1 MNLTIGR
8 DELLRGV
15 GRVQGI
21 VDRRGTLPILTNALL
36 RAESKSLSLAA
47 TDLEVGV
54 VATANADVV
63 TPGAITLGAKKLYE
77 IVREIGPGPL
87 TIAQDDP
94 SRVRIE
100 SGTSR
105 FTLLSVSA
113 EEYPS
118 LPTADGVE
126 LLPLDGGL
134 LAEMIDRTF
143 YATCTD
149 ETRYNLNGI
158 FVEVLE
164 DGRLCFVA
172 TDGHRLAKVERATRE
187 KLSLFG
193 AGRILPRKGVAEIRR
208 LCDEGDGD
216 VELGLADGVMLAR
229 RGGLLLWCR
238 LIDSEYPDYRQ
249 VLPTG
254 QTIRVALEREPLLH
268 AVRRI
273 ALVSSDRVS
282 GFSFTLEDGELVLM
296 AANPDL
302 GEAREQLAVDYV
314 GPKFDTRLDARYVI
328 DAVTAMSSK
337 EVVVEFINQLAPV
350 QIRPAEDPTQIAV
363 IMPMRL

>member
-1 MNLTIGR
+1 MKLTIGR
-8 DELLRGV
+8 DELLRGA

-21 VDRRGTLPILTNALL
+21 VDRRGTLPILTNVLI
-36 RAESKSLSLAA
+36 RAEPDRLCLAA

-54 VATANADVV
+54 IATAIADVV
-63 TPGAITLGAKKLYE
+63 TPGAVTLGAKKLYE
-77 IVREIGPGPL
+77 IVRAVGPGPL
-87 TIAQDDP
+87 TIEQEDA
-94 SRVRIE
+94 SRVRIV

-105 FTLLSVSA
+105 FSLLSVSA

-118 LPTADGVE
+118 LPSAEGVE
-126 LLPLDGGL
+126 MISLDGGL

-158 FVEVLE
+158 FVEVLD

-187 KLSLFG
+187 KIELFG
-193 AGRILPRKGVAEIRR
+193 AGRILPRKGVAEIRK
-208 LCDEGDGD
+208 LCEEGEGD
-216 VELGLADGVMLAR
+216 VELGLADGVVLAR
-229 RGGLLLWCR
+229 RAGLLLWCR

-249 VLPTG
+249 VLPAG
-254 QTIRVALEREPLLH
+254 QTIRVTLEREQLLH
-268 AVRRI
+268 AARRI
-273 ALVSSDRVS
+273 ALVSSDRAS
-282 GFSFTLEDGELVLM
+282 GFSFTLEDGELLLV

-302 GEAREQLAVDYV
+302 GEAREQLTVDYV

-328 DAVTAMSSK
+328 DALGAMSSK
-337 EVVVEFINQLAPV
+337 EIVIEFINQLAPA
-350 QIRPAEDPTQIAV
+350 QIRPPDDPHQVAV